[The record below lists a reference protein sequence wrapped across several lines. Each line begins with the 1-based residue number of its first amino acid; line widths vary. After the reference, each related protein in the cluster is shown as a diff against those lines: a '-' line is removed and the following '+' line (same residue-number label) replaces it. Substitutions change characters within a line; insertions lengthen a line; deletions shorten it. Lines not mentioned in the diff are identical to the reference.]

1 MDDAAALI
9 GAPKAKRAGLST
21 ALKVVVTLG
30 VLALLATRADWSAL
44 AARLENAWTPGLVA
58 GLLLTLAGLILA
70 SERWVR
76 SVAAAG
82 ADLSR
87 GTALKIAFATL
98 FLGQVLPSGLGGDAV
113 RGWLTYRAQTDAKAT
128 ITAMFVDRILALFGN
143 LVLMLG
149 ALPWLFALAPLPF
162 AATVALAGFGLV
174 GGVLLALQADRL
186 PLPRFARVRLVNTL
200 AEQVARVR
208 VALLTPAALTSGIAA
223 VGVHAMTCLSVTAFA
238 AALGLS
244 VPMGEALT
252 VVPIAILATAVPVS
266 LNGWGAREGA
276 LAAGLALYGVATGE
290 ALAVSMMVGLAQIV
304 LALPGGFLWLRL
316 KRENADVPR

>member
-1 MDDAAALI
+1 MDAARI
-9 GAPKAKRAGLST
+9 DAPEAKRAGLST
-21 ALKVVVTLG
+21 LLKAVVTVG
-30 VLALLATRADWSAL
+30 VLALLATRADWNGL
-44 AARLENAWTPGLVA
+44 AARLESAWWPGLAA

-82 ADLSR
+82 AALPR
-87 GTALKIAFATL
+87 CTALKIAFATL

-113 RGWLTYRAQTDAKAT
+113 RGWLTYRARTQAQAT

-143 LVLMLG
+143 LVLMLA
-149 ALPWLFALAPLPF
+149 ALPRLFSLAPLPF
-162 AATVALAGFGLV
+162 AATVALAVFGLI
-174 GGVLLALQADRL
+174 GGVLLGLQADRL
-186 PLPRFARVRLVNTL
+186 PLPRFARIRLVVTL

-208 VALLTPAALTSGIAA
+208 AALLTPAALVSGLAA
-223 VGVHAMTCLSVTAFA
+223 VAVHAMTCLSVTAFA

-244 VPMGEALT
+244 IPAGEALT
-252 VVPIAILATAVPVS
+252 VVPIAILATAVPIS

-304 LALPGGFLWLRL
+304 LALPGGLLWLRL
-316 KRENADVPR
+316 KRVNAAEAQ